1 MITGALQL
9 DRRVTDK
16 MLRWV
21 LVDIKRNKQP
31 PRKGIMTIR
40 DDHVKFISHTDSSDV
55 LLEHNVHSIS
65 QFCRC
70 QRDRRCLFYLQRN
83 AIDAPFVMFAFTC
96 DQEDKVGFIYTAA
109 CHSYSCRKCDTVTY
123 EALTLSGISDS

>member
-40 DDHVKFISHTDSSDV
+40 DDHVKFLSHTDSSDV

-96 DQEDKVGFIYTAA
+96 DQEDKVGVIIKAA
-109 CHSYSCRKCDTVTY
+109 CHSYHPR
-123 EALTLSGISDS
+123 